1 MQIGQS
7 ARIIINTDRV
17 VIVMDTKSWV
27 ALSIIRMMGWMNL
40 GVARKLGSLFGSF
53 LRISNSR
60 MYKVTIKNLELCF
73 PDMPIKERDALA
85 KASLKETGK
94 TIAETGI
101 AWAGTEKKFRRNESQ
116 IKNIRNLH
124 LFEKALADDKGLLML
139 TMHYGNWEW
148 VTSYLPL
155 HCDLLAMYKMAKMPG
170 FEKGMLESRLASGI
184 NLVAAGAAGVKTFT
198 QHYQNQKA
206 CIIVPDQEPSEKSG
220 VWSKF
225 YGVPALTPKFIHYLI
240 QKNPEGTVLNVY
252 MQRVKGGFDLVFK
265 EVEADIYSADLETSA
280 LAMNKGFE
288 TCISGDLSQ
297 YQWEY
302 KRFKRNPEGHYK
314 GC

>member
-1 MQIGQS
+1 M
-7 ARIIINTDRV
+7 RIIEI
-17 VIVMDTKSWV
+17 MDTKSV
-27 ALSIIRMMGWMNL
+27 LALSIIRALGCLNL
-40 GVARKLGSLFGSF
+40 PSARLFGGMIGK
-53 LRISNSR
+53 LLQVTNSR
-60 MYKVTIKNLELCF
+60 MYKVTVKNLELCF
-73 PDMPIKERDALA
+73 PHMSQAERIKLA
-85 KASLKETGK
+85 QASLKETGK

-101 AWAGTEKKFRRNESQ
+101 AWAGTEKKFRRNEGH

-170 FEKGMLESRLASGI
+170 FEKAMLESRLASGI
-184 NLVAAGAAGVKTFT
+184 KLVAAGGEGVRTFT
-198 QHYQNQKA
+198 KHYQDKKA

-225 YGVPALTPKFIHYLI
+225 FGIPALTPKFIHYLI

-252 MQRVKGGFDLVFK
+252 MQRVPGGFDLVFE
-265 EVEADIYSADLETSA
+265 EVEPDIYSTDLETSA
-280 LAMNKGFE
+280 LAMNRGFE
-288 TCISGDLSQ
+288 KCIAGDLSQ

-302 KRFKRNPEGHYK
+302 KRFKRNSEGYYK
-314 GC
+314 GL

>member
-1 MQIGQS
+1 
-7 ARIIINTDRV
+7 
-17 VIVMDTKSWV
+17 MDTKSAV
-27 ALSIIRMMGWMNL
+27 ALSIIKMMGWMNL
-40 GVARKLGSLFGSF
+40 GVARQFGSLFGSA
-53 LRISNSR
+53 LKLSNSR
-60 MYKVTIKNLELCF
+60 MYKVTLKNLELCF
-73 PDMPIKERDALA
+73 PDMSKQERVALA
-85 KASLKETGK
+85 KLSLKETGK

-101 AWAGTEKKFRRNESQ
+101 AWAGTENKFRRNEAQ

-155 HCDLLAMYKMAKMPG
+155 HCDLLAMYKIAKMPG
-170 FEKGMLESRLASGI
+170 FEKAMLESRLASGI
-184 NLVAAGAAGVKTFT
+184 SLVSAGAPGVRTFT
-198 QHYQNQKA
+198 QHYQDKKA

-225 YGVPALTPKFIHYLI
+225 FGVPALTPKFIHYLI

-252 MQRVKGGFDLVFK
+252 MKRVNGGFDLVFE
-265 EVEADIYSADLETSA
+265 EVEPDIYSTDLETSA

-288 TCISGDLSQ
+288 KCIAGDFSQ

-314 GC
+314 GL

>member
-1 MQIGQS
+1 MDVKS
-7 ARIIINTDRV
+7 A
-17 VIVMDTKSWV
+17 V
-27 ALSIIRMMGWMNL
+27 ALTIIKGLGLLNL
-40 GVARKLGSLFGSF
+40 PMARAFGSF
-53 LRISNSR
+53 IGWLLRVTNSR
-60 MYKVTIKNLELCF
+60 MYKVTLKNLALCF
-73 PDMPIKERDALA
+73 PEMSESERKKLA
-85 KASLKETGK
+85 DKSLKGTGK

-101 AWAGTEKKFRRNESQ
+101 AWAGTERKFRRNESK

-124 LFEKALADDKGLLML
+124 LFEQAIKDDKGLLLL

-170 FEKGMLESRLASGI
+170 FEQAMLESRQASGI
-184 NLVAAGAAGVKTFT
+184 KLVAAGREGVKAFT
-198 QHYQNQKA
+198 EHYQNKKA
-206 CIIVPDQEPSEKSG
+206 CIIVPDQEPSERSG
-220 VWSKF
+220 VWSEF
-225 YGVPALTPKFIHYLI
+225 CGIPALTPKFIHYLT

-252 MQRVKGGFDLVFK
+252 VQRVPRGFDLVF
-265 EVEADIYSADLETSA
+265 EAVDPDIYSADLETSA

-288 TCISGDLSQ
+288 TCIAGDLSQ